1 MDMKKTFL
9 ILFTI
14 SVGLVSCTN
23 NQKIKTDPLV
33 EAIDTTIAADD
44 DFFMFA
50 NGKWIKEHPIPDA
63 YSNWGIGNL
72 VQEQIWEQLKKTNEN
87 AQKRANNTTEQKI
100 GDFYT
105 SAMDTNTIEKNG
117 LKDLQPEL
125 DRINKISN
133 LKDLT
138 EAVAYFNTIGVPLFF
153 DFGIYQDLMNSDKN
167 IIYLYQGG
175 LGLPNRD
182 YYFNT
187 DQRTS
192 EIRKE
197 YQNNFIKNI
206 FTFSTDKTT
215 EFNFSADAIF
225 KLEEKMAKSS
235 RKLEDLRDAYAN
247 YNKKSIRDLQKL
259 TPNFDWNL
267 YFKELNIQNIESV
280 IVGQPEFF
288 VALNNLLQEQ
298 NLKTLKNY
306 MQYHLIANYAP
317 YLNKAIDEVDFNF
330 YSKLIKGK
338 KEQLPR
344 WKRALIW
351 EEDAMGEELGKLYV
365 KENFSETAKKR
376 YIDIVKNVMTAYE
389 KRIKLLSWMSDSTK
403 QKAIEKLHSIT
414 YKVGYPDKW
423 KDFSKLE
430 ISKNSLVQNQ
440 KNISKFWLDDAINK
454 LGKPVDKSIWE
465 MTPQTYNAYYNP
477 SNNEIVLPAAIFTV
491 PGYKDYQLDDALVYG
506 YAGASTIGHEITH
519 GFDDEGKEFDNKGNL
534 NKWWTA
540 TDDKMFEEK
549 TKAYVNV
556 FDNLKVLDSLKVNGS
571 ATLGENI
578 ADLGGIAIALD
589 AFKQTKQYKENQLID
604 GYTPLQRFFLGYA
617 LGWRM
622 HMRNEEIANRVL
634 TDVHAL
640 YFHRV
645 NIPFSHTPEFYDAFN
660 IKPDSKMYVAPD
672 KRVRI
677 W

>member
-1 MDMKKTFL
+1 MKKTFL

-660 IKPDSKMYVAPD
+660 IKLDSKMYVAPD

>member
-1 MDMKKTFL
+1 MKKTFL

-247 YNKKSIRDLQKL
+247 YNKKSIQDLQKL

>member
-1 MDMKKTFL
+1 MKKTLL
-9 ILFTI
+9 ILFPI
-14 SVGLVSCTN
+14 LIGLVSCNN

-33 EAIDTTIAADD
+33 EAIDTTIAPYD

-100 GDFYT
+100 GNFYT

-117 LKDLQPEL
+117 IKDLQPEL

-138 EAVAYFNTIGVPLFF
+138 ETVAYFNTIGVPLFF

-187 DQRTS
+187 DQRTT

-215 EFNFSADAIF
+215 EFNFSADAIY
-225 KLEEKMAKSS
+225 KLEEKLAKNS

-247 YNKKSIRDLQKL
+247 YNKKSISDLQKL
-259 TPNFDWNL
+259 TPNFDWNI
-267 YFKELNIQNIESV
+267 YFKQLNIQNLDSI

-288 VALNNLLQEQ
+288 IALNNLLQEQ

-317 YLNKAIDEVDFNF
+317 YLNKAIDDVDFNF

-376 YIDIVKNVMTAYE
+376 YIDIVKNVMAAYE
-389 KRIKLLSWMSDSTK
+389 KRIKLLGWMSDSTK

-430 ISKNSLVQNQ
+430 ITKSSLVQNQ
-440 KNISKFWLDDAINK
+440 KNISKFWLEDAINK
-454 LGKPVDKSIWE
+454 LDKPVDKSIWE

-519 GFDDEGKEFDNKGNL
+519 GFDDEGKEFDSKGNL
-534 NKWWTA
+534 NKWWTT

-672 KRVRI
+672 KRVKI

>member
-1 MDMKKTFL
+1 MKKTFL

-247 YNKKSIRDLQKL
+247 YNKKSIQDLQKL

-267 YFKELNIQNIESV
+267 YFKELNIQKIDSV

-288 VALNNLLQEQ
+288 IALNNLLQEQ

-549 TKAYVNV
+549 TKAYINV

-660 IKPDSKMYVAPD
+660 IKLDSKMYVAPD

>member
-1 MDMKKTFL
+1 MKKTFL

-389 KRIKLLSWMSDSTK
+389 KRIKLLIWMSDSTK

-519 GFDDEGKEFDNKGNL
+519 GFDDEGKEFDSKGNL

-660 IKPDSKMYVAPD
+660 IRPDSKMYVTPD
-672 KRVRI
+672 KRVKI

>member
-1 MDMKKTFL
+1 MKKTFL

-247 YNKKSIRDLQKL
+247 YNKKSIQDLQKL

-267 YFKELNIQNIESV
+267 YFKELNIQKIDSV

-288 VALNNLLQEQ
+288 IALNNLLQEQ

-351 EEDAMGEELGKLYV
+351 EEEAMGEELGKLYV

-549 TKAYVNV
+549 TKAYINV

-660 IKPDSKMYVAPD
+660 IKLDSKMYVAPD

>member
-1 MDMKKTFL
+1 MKKTFL

-389 KRIKLLSWMSDSTK
+389 KRIKLLIWMSDSTK

-660 IKPDSKMYVAPD
+660 IRPDSKMYVTPD
-672 KRVRI
+672 KRVKI

>member
-1 MDMKKTFL
+1 MKKTFL

-247 YNKKSIRDLQKL
+247 YNKKSIQDLQKL

-660 IKPDSKMYVAPD
+660 IKLDSKMYVAPD

>member
-1 MDMKKTFL
+1 MKKTFL

-14 SVGLVSCTN
+14 SVGLVSYTN

-100 GDFYT
+100 GYFYT

>member
-1 MDMKKTFL
+1 MKKTFL

-100 GDFYT
+100 GYFYT

>member
-1 MDMKKTFL
+1 MKKTLL
-9 ILFTI
+9 ILFHI
-14 SVGLVSCTN
+14 LVGLVSCTN

-33 EAIDTTIAADD
+33 EAIDTTIAPDE

-50 NGKWIKEHPIPDA
+50 NGKWIKDHPIPDA

-87 AQKRANNTTEQKI
+87 AQKRAKNTTEQKI

-105 SAMDTNTIEKNG
+105 SAMDTNAIEQNG
-117 LKDLQPEL
+117 IKDLKPEL
-125 DRINKISN
+125 ERINKISN

-187 DQRTS
+187 DERTS

-206 FTFSTDKTT
+206 FTFSTEKTT
-215 EFNFSADAIF
+215 EFNFSADAIY

-247 YNKKSIRDLQKL
+247 YNKKSIQDLQKL

-267 YFKELNIQNIESV
+267 YFKQLNISKINSV

-288 VALNNLLQEQ
+288 IALNNLLHVQ

-317 YLNKAIDEVDFNF
+317 FLNKAIDDVDFNF

-365 KENFSETAKKR
+365 KENFSETEKKR

-430 ISKNSLVQNQ
+430 ISKSSLVQNQ
-440 KNISKFWLDDAINK
+440 KNISKFWLEDVINK

-491 PGYKDYQLDDALVYG
+491 PGYKDNELDDALVYG

-519 GFDDEGKEFDNKGNL
+519 GFDDEGKEFDSKGNL

-549 TKAYVNV
+549 TKAYINV
-556 FDNLKVLDSLKVNGS
+556 FDNLKVLDSLKGNGS

-589 AFKQTKQYKENQLID
+589 AFKQTKQYKENQIIN

-660 IKPDSKMYVAPD
+660 IRPDSKMYVTPD
-672 KRVRI
+672 KRVKI

>member
-1 MDMKKTFL
+1 MKKTFL

>member
-1 MDMKKTFL
+1 MKKTLL
-9 ILFTI
+9 ILFHI
-14 SVGLVSCTN
+14 LVGLVSCTN

-33 EAIDTTIAADD
+33 EAIDTTIAPDE

-50 NGKWIKEHPIPDA
+50 NGKWIKDHPIPDA

-87 AQKRANNTTEQKI
+87 AQKRAKNTTEQKI

-105 SAMDTNTIEKNG
+105 SAMDTNAIEQNG
-117 LKDLQPEL
+117 IKDLKPEL
-125 DRINKISN
+125 ERINKISN

-187 DQRTS
+187 DERTS

-206 FTFSTDKTT
+206 FTFSTEKTT
-215 EFNFSADAIF
+215 EFNFSADAIY
-225 KLEEKMAKSS
+225 KLEERMAKSS

-247 YNKKSIRDLQKL
+247 YNKKSIQDLQKL

-267 YFKELNIQNIESV
+267 YFKQLNISKIDSV

-288 VALNNLLQEQ
+288 IALNNLLHVQ

-317 YLNKAIDEVDFNF
+317 FLNKAIDDVDFNF

-365 KENFSETAKKR
+365 KENFSETEKKR

-423 KDFSKLE
+423 KDFSKLK
-430 ISKNSLVQNQ
+430 ISKSSLVQNQ
-440 KNISKFWLDDAINK
+440 KNISKFWLEDIINK

-491 PGYKDYQLDDALVYG
+491 PGYKDNELDDALVYG

-519 GFDDEGKEFDNKGNL
+519 GFDDEGKEFDSKGNL

-549 TKAYVNV
+549 TKAYINV
-556 FDNLKVLDSLKVNGS
+556 FDNLKVLDSLKGNGS

-589 AFKQTKQYKENQLID
+589 AFKQTKQYKENQIIN

-660 IKPDSKMYVAPD
+660 IRPDSKMYVTPD
-672 KRVRI
+672 KRVKI

>member
-1 MDMKKTFL
+1 MKKTFL

-519 GFDDEGKEFDNKGNL
+519 GFDDEGKEFDSKGNL

-549 TKAYVNV
+549 TKAYINV
-556 FDNLKVLDSLKVNGS
+556 FDNLKVLDSLKGNGS

-589 AFKQTKQYKENQLID
+589 AFKQTKQYKENQIIN

-660 IKPDSKMYVAPD
+660 IRPDSKMYVTPD
-672 KRVRI
+672 KRVKI

>member
-1 MDMKKTFL
+1 MKKTFL

-14 SVGLVSCTN
+14 SVGLVSYTN

>member
-1 MDMKKTFL
+1 MKKTFL

-389 KRIKLLSWMSDSTK
+389 KRIKLLIWMSDSTK

-519 GFDDEGKEFDNKGNL
+519 GFDDEGKDFDSKGNL

-549 TKAYVNV
+549 TKAYINV
-556 FDNLKVLDSLKVNGS
+556 FDNLKVLDSLKGNGS

-589 AFKQTKQYKENQLID
+589 AFKQTKQYKENQIIN

-660 IKPDSKMYVAPD
+660 IRPDSKMYVTPD
-672 KRVRI
+672 KRVKI

>member
-1 MDMKKTFL
+1 MKKTLL
-9 ILFTI
+9 ILFHI
-14 SVGLVSCTN
+14 LVGLVSCTN

-33 EAIDTTIAADD
+33 EAIDTTIAPDE

-50 NGKWIKEHPIPDA
+50 NGKWIKDHPIPDA

-87 AQKRANNTTEQKI
+87 AQKRAKNTTEQKI

-105 SAMDTNTIEKNG
+105 SAMDTNAIEQNG
-117 LKDLQPEL
+117 IKDLKPEL
-125 DRINKISN
+125 ERINKISN

-187 DQRTS
+187 DERTS

-206 FTFSTDKTT
+206 FTFSTEKTT
-215 EFNFSADAIF
+215 EFNFSADAIY
-225 KLEEKMAKSS
+225 KLEERMAKSS

-247 YNKKSIRDLQKL
+247 YNKKSIQDLQKL

-267 YFKELNIQNIESV
+267 YFKQLNISKIDSV

-288 VALNNLLQEQ
+288 IALNNLLHVQ

-317 YLNKAIDEVDFNF
+317 FLNKAIDDVDFNF

-365 KENFSETAKKR
+365 KENFSETEKKR

-430 ISKNSLVQNQ
+430 ISKSSLVQNQ
-440 KNISKFWLDDAINK
+440 KNISKFWLEDVINK

-491 PGYKDYQLDDALVYG
+491 PGYKDNELDDALVYG

-519 GFDDEGKEFDNKGNL
+519 GFDDEGKEFDSKGNL

-549 TKAYVNV
+549 TKAYINV
-556 FDNLKVLDSLKVNGS
+556 FDNLKVLDSLKGNGS

-589 AFKQTKQYKENQLID
+589 AFKQTKQYKENQIIN

-660 IKPDSKMYVAPD
+660 IRPDSKMYVTPD
-672 KRVRI
+672 KRVKI

>member
-1 MDMKKTFL
+1 MKKTFL

-389 KRIKLLSWMSDSTK
+389 KRIKLLIWMSDSTK

-519 GFDDEGKEFDNKGNL
+519 GFDDEGKEFDSKGNL

-549 TKAYVNV
+549 TKAYINV
-556 FDNLKVLDSLKVNGS
+556 FDNLKVLDSLKGNGS

-589 AFKQTKQYKENQLID
+589 AFKQTKQYKENQIIN

-660 IKPDSKMYVAPD
+660 IRPDSKMYVTPD
-672 KRVRI
+672 KRVKI